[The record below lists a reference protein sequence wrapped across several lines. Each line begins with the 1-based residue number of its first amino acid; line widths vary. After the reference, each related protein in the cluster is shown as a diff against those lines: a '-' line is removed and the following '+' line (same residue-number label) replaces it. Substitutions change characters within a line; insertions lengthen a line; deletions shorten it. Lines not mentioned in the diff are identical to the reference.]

1 MVKVNGRVARCVVA
15 TRCGWILLPIDPW
28 CSHNWNSDNHAARD
42 VQLLW
47 WWLLLFLANDWRCRW
62 WRLCFNIGRHD
73 HRDAWWL
80 LLALTFYHQLLFV
93 HYFSR
98 PHPHDDD
105 QDKVNTK
112 FSSDKWLTRDFRKEG
127 NERAGRF
134 NCFLLLCVY
143 CTVEEGERE
152 RMRHTCVYYR
162 RPGRDCQ
169 RRPNSP
175 ASPPSSS
182 LALLSSLCSA
192 LLPTPHSCGQT
203 TPPFTQPLSLLYSR
217 HSRTN
222 ERVQKNKSRRRRRRS
237 LFSLSRRLPSSS
249 SSSSFKKDQTRAKSR
264 HTIVMP

>member
-105 QDKVNTK
+105 DDQDKVNTK

-182 LALLSSLCSA
+182 LALLSSL
-192 LLPTPHSCGQT
+192 
-203 TPPFTQPLSLLYSR
+203 FSLLYSR
-217 HSRTN
+217 PHTAAGRPPPLLPNLSLSSTPDTPERTN
-222 ERVQKNKSRRRRRRS
+222 ACKKIKVEEEEEEA
-237 LFSLSRRLPSSS
+237 FSLSHEDFRLLLLLLLRKTKQEPSRDIQS
-249 SSSSFKKDQTRAKSR
+249 
-264 HTIVMP
+264 